1 MSFKDKDSQAFLRQQ
16 KLLNTREA
24 CDPRCY
30 EAEEETHKD
39 EKGKKVTL
47 KIHCRKMV
55 SVDNI
60 IKKCE
65 LYLNPCQQWSK
76 GQCMFPTS
84 ALLIKDTD
92 KVNLRKHRGRQ

>member
-1 MSFKDKDSQAFLRQQ
+1 MSFKGKDSQEF
-16 KLLNTREA
+16 LNTRKLLKTRRA

-30 EAEEETHKD
+30 EAEEETHKN

-47 KIHCRKMV
+47 KILCRKMV

-76 GQCMFPTS
+76 GQCIFPGA
-84 ALLIKDTD
+84 ALSIKDTD
-92 KVNLRKHRGRQ
+92 KPNLRKNRGIY